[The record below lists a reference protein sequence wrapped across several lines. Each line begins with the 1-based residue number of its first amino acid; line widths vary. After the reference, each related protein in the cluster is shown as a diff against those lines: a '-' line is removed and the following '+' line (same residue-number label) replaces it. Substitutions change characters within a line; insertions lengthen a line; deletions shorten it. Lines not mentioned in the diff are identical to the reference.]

1 MRKVILLAG
10 MLALC
15 TSCTYEDV
23 VNYLSG
29 RPNNLTQEEQKCVD
43 DNRNNPTYTTEVDK
57 DKGDVKP
64 PRG

>member
-1 MRKVILLAG
+1 MKKVFLLAG

-43 DNRNNPTYTTEVDK
+43 NNRDNPQTTLTEVDR
-57 DKGDVKP
+57 DKGGGRP
-64 PRG
+64 

>member
-1 MRKVILLAG
+1 MKKVFLLAG

-43 DNRNNPTYTTEVDK
+43 NNRDNPQTTLTEVDR
-57 DKGDVKP
+57 D
-64 PRG
+64 RGGGRP